1 MADFINRV
9 TAHFDELTNSH
20 KEVANYFLYHL
31 DKVAVSTLEELSGQV
46 GVSTTTVIRFAR
58 QLGYTGFTQLQKAAQ
73 SIVLNKEADAAPA
86 PAAAP
91 GKEHSGGPDRFLQ
104 ESYERDKLNI
114 ENTMR
119 SLKKEELDKAVSL
132 MLEADTL
139 YLMGMRMAFTL
150 AYYSFASWGRVRT
163 SIRLLNMTGM
173 EYPEE
178 MLGMKKGDVCV
189 LFAFPRYSSSLLRIL
204 NWMKKKQV
212 KVILMTAASFA
223 AAREFADIVLPC
235 RVKTASYQNSYAA
248 PVCLINYFTSALAA
262 KNIAESAEL
271 LKDSEELLGPGFYI
285 ADSPR
290 D

>member
-73 SIVLNKEADAAPA
+73 SIVLNKEADVTS
-86 PAAAP
+86 AAAP
-91 GKEHSGGPDRFLQ
+91 GKEHSAAPDRCLQ

-163 SIRLLNMTGM
+163 NIRLLNMTGM

-223 AAREFADIVLPC
+223 AAKEFADIVLPC
-235 RVKTASYQNSYAA
+235 RVKTSSYQNSYAA

-262 KNIAESAEL
+262 KNFAESAEL

-285 ADSPR
+285 ADSPW